1 MAILAILQGENEKY
15 DFSFS
20 SFSMA
25 WAIENGGS
33 SLNRKR
39 FLQYCKNLF
48 REI

>member
-1 MAILAILQGENEKY
+1 MAILAILQDENGKY

-25 WAIENGGS
+25 KAIENSGS

-39 FLQYCKNLF
+39 FLQFCKNLL
-48 REI
+48 